1 MIKDIAKSVGLL
13 IITGVIAFLVYIA
26 EKYGC
31 NVASVLL
38 SAVIG
43 LLMEQSFY
51 SIQDLA
57 DRNSWKKEQRK
68 NERGHFINKESLIRI
83 SFAYIFRIKIDG
95 RYLLV
100 MNNRHTGKY
109 QPVGGVY
116 KMNDSEKRFLASKYG
131 CMDDNMITIDDSSK
145 NDYRLRVKN
154 RYLRG
159 FVKRFNE
166 CLDREKLDNL
176 YREFKEELIDTNI
189 LSFDNFKKIRYE
201 YVGRYYNGVKFTQHF
216 NCYEMLLGDVVSLIP
231 TEEQEEELRRLLRAG
246 QNDKFSFFT
255 DEQIVKLGVDNQ
267 HDTLEETIADHT
279 INVLESKKDELD
291 SMHKRGEV
299 YEIVFKENCYYITK
313 LTDKI

>member
-13 IITGVIAFLVYIA
+13 MITVALAVLVYRA
-26 EKYGC
+26 EKNGC
-31 NVASVLL
+31 NVTAVLL

-43 LLMEQSFY
+43 LSMEQFFY

-83 SFAYIFRIKIDG
+83 SFAYIFRIKVDG

-154 RYLRG
+154 RYLRD
-159 FVKRFNE
+159 FVKRFNKCQE
-166 CLDREKLDNL
+166 REKLDNL
-176 YREFKEELIDTNI
+176 YREFKEELIDTGI

-231 TEEQEEELRRLLRAG
+231 TEDQEEELRRLLRAG
-246 QNDKFSFFT
+246 QNDKVSFFT
-255 DEQIVKLGVDNQ
+255 DEQIVKLGVDVQ
-267 HDTLEETIADHT
+267 HSTLEEIIADHA
-279 INVLESKKDELD
+279 INVLESRKDELD
-291 SMHKRGEV
+291 STLKRGKI
-299 YEIVFKENCYYITK
+299 YETGFEER
-313 LTDKI
+313 

>member
-1 MIKDIAKSVGLL
+1 MDL
-13 IITGVIAFLVYIA
+13 
-26 EKYGC
+26 E
-31 NVASVLL
+31 
-38 SAVIG
+38 
-43 LLMEQSFY
+43 
-51 SIQDLA
+51 LA

-68 NERGHFINKESLIRI
+68 NERGHFIDKESLIRI
-83 SFAYIFRIKIDG
+83 SFAYIFRIKVDG

-159 FVKRFNE
+159 FVKRFNK
-166 CLDREKLDNL
+166 CQDREKLDNL
-176 YREFKEELIDTNI
+176 YREFKEELIDTKI

-201 YVGRYYNGVKFTQHF
+201 YVGRYYNGVKYTQHF

-231 TEEQEEELRRLLRAG
+231 TDDQEEELRGLLRAG
-246 QNDKFSFFT
+246 QNDKISFFT
-255 DEQIVKLGVDNQ
+255 DEQIVKLGVDVQ
-267 HDTLEETIADHT
+267 YSTLEEIIADHA

-291 SMHKRGEV
+291 STFKRGKI
-299 YEIVFKENCYYITK
+299 YEIGF
-313 LTDKI
+313 

>member
-1 MIKDIAKSVGLL
+1 MIKDISKSMGVLL
-13 IITGVIAFLVYIA
+13 ITGSLAVLVYRA
-26 EKYGC
+26 EKNGC
-31 NVASVLL
+31 NVTAVLL

-43 LLMEQSFY
+43 LSMEQFFY

-83 SFAYIFRIKIDG
+83 SFAYIFRIKVDG

-131 CMDDNMITIDDSSK
+131 CMDDNMIIIDDSSK

-154 RYLRG
+154 RYLRD
-159 FVKRFNE
+159 FVKRFNKCQE
-166 CLDREKLDNL
+166 REKLNNL
-176 YREFKEELIDTNI
+176 YREFKEELIDTGI

-231 TEEQEEELRRLLRAG
+231 TEDQEEELRRLLRAG
-246 QNDKFSFFT
+246 QNDKVSFFT
-255 DEQIVKLGVDNQ
+255 DEQIVKLGVDVQ
-267 HDTLEETIADHT
+267 HSTLEEIIADHA
-279 INVLESKKDELD
+279 INVLESRKDELD
-291 SMHKRGEV
+291 STLKRGKI
-299 YEIVFKENCYYITK
+299 YETGFEER
-313 LTDKI
+313 

>member
-13 IITGVIAFLVYIA
+13 ILTGVLAFLVYRA
-26 EKYGC
+26 EKNGC
-31 NVASVLL
+31 NVTAVLL

-43 LLMEQSFY
+43 LSMEQFLY

-83 SFAYIFRIKIDG
+83 SFAYIFRIKVDG

-154 RYLRG
+154 RYLRD
-159 FVKRFNE
+159 FVKRFNKCQE
-166 CLDREKLDNL
+166 REKLDNL
-176 YREFKEELIDTNI
+176 YREFKEELIDTGI

-201 YVGRYYNGVKFTQHF
+201 YVGRYYNGVKYTQHF
-216 NCYEMLLGDVVSLIP
+216 DCYEMLLGDVVSLIP
-231 TEEQEEELRRLLRAG
+231 TDNQEEELRGLLRAG
-246 QNDKFSFFT
+246 QNDKVSFFT
-255 DEQIVKLGVDNQ
+255 DEQIVKLGVDVQ
-267 HDTLEETIADHT
+267 HSTLEEIIADHA
-279 INVLESKKDELD
+279 INVLESRKDELD
-291 SMHKRGEV
+291 STLKRGKI
-299 YEIVFKENCYYITK
+299 YETGFEER
-313 LTDKI
+313 

>member
-13 IITGVIAFLVYIA
+13 ILTGVLAFLVYRA
-26 EKYGC
+26 EKNGC
-31 NVASVLL
+31 NVTAILL
-38 SAVIG
+38 SAMIG
-43 LLMEQSFY
+43 LLVEQFFY
-51 SIQDLA
+51 SIQDLT

-83 SFAYIFRIKIDG
+83 SFAYIFRIKVDG

-154 RYLRG
+154 RYLRD
-159 FVKRFNE
+159 FVKRFNKCQE
-166 CLDREKLDNL
+166 REKLDNL
-176 YREFKEELIDTNI
+176 YREFKEELIDTGI

-201 YVGRYYNGVKFTQHF
+201 YVGTYYNGVKFTQHF

-231 TEEQEEELRRLLRAG
+231 TEDQEEELRRLLRAG
-246 QNDKFSFFT
+246 QNDKVSFFT
-255 DEQIVKLGVDNQ
+255 DEQIVKLGVDVQ
-267 HDTLEETIADHT
+267 HSTLEEIIADHA
-279 INVLESKKDELD
+279 INVLESRKDELD
-291 SMHKRGEV
+291 STLKRGKI
-299 YEIVFKENCYYITK
+299 YETGFEER
-313 LTDKI
+313 

>member
-1 MIKDIAKSVGLL
+1 MIKDIVKSMGVLL
-13 IITGVIAFLVYIA
+13 ITGALAVLVYRA
-26 EKYGC
+26 EKNGC
-31 NVASVLL
+31 NVTAVLL

-43 LLMEQSFY
+43 LSMEQFFY

-83 SFAYIFRIKIDG
+83 SFAYIFRIKVDG

-154 RYLRG
+154 RYLRD
-159 FVKRFNE
+159 FVKRFNKCQE
-166 CLDREKLDNL
+166 REKLDNL
-176 YREFKEELIDTNI
+176 YREFKEELIDTGI

-231 TEEQEEELRRLLRAG
+231 TEDQEEELRRLLRAG
-246 QNDKFSFFT
+246 QNDKVSFFT
-255 DEQIVKLGVDNQ
+255 DEQIVKLGVDVQ
-267 HDTLEETIADHT
+267 HSTLEEIIADHA
-279 INVLESKKDELD
+279 INVLESRKDELD
-291 SMHKRGEV
+291 STLKRGKI
-299 YEIVFKENCYYITK
+299 YETGFEER
-313 LTDKI
+313 

>member
-13 IITGVIAFLVYIA
+13 MITGALAVLVYRA
-26 EKYGC
+26 EKNGC
-31 NVASVLL
+31 NVTAVLL

-43 LLMEQSFY
+43 LSMEQFFY

-83 SFAYIFRIKIDG
+83 SFAYIFRIKVDG

-154 RYLRG
+154 RYLRD
-159 FVKRFNE
+159 FVKRFNKCQE
-166 CLDREKLDNL
+166 REKLDNL
-176 YREFKEELIDTNI
+176 YREFKEELIDTGI

-231 TEEQEEELRRLLRAG
+231 TEDQEEELRRLLRAG
-246 QNDKFSFFT
+246 QNDKVSFFT
-255 DEQIVKLGVDNQ
+255 DEQIVKLGVDVQ
-267 HDTLEETIADHT
+267 HSTLEEIIADHA
-279 INVLESKKDELD
+279 INVLESRKDELD
-291 SMHKRGEV
+291 STLKRGKI
-299 YEIVFKENCYYITK
+299 YETGFEER
-313 LTDKI
+313 

>member
-1 MIKDIAKSVGLL
+1 MIKDIAKSMGLL
-13 IITGVIAFLVYIA
+13 LITGALAVLVYRA
-26 EKYGC
+26 EKNGC
-31 NVASVLL
+31 NVTAVLL

-43 LLMEQSFY
+43 LSMEQFFY

-68 NERGHFINKESLIRI
+68 NERGHFIDKESLIRI
-83 SFAYIFRIKIDG
+83 SFAYIFRIKVDG

-159 FVKRFNE
+159 FVKRFNK
-166 CLDREKLDNL
+166 CQDREKLDNL
-176 YREFKEELIDTNI
+176 YREFKEELIDTKI

-201 YVGRYYNGVKFTQHF
+201 YVGRYYNGVKYTQHF

-231 TEEQEEELRRLLRAG
+231 TDDQEEELRGLLRAG
-246 QNDKFSFFT
+246 QNDKISFFT
-255 DEQIVKLGVDNQ
+255 DEQIVKLGVDVQ
-267 HDTLEETIADHT
+267 YSTLEEIIADHA

-291 SMHKRGEV
+291 STFKRGKI
-299 YEIVFKENCYYITK
+299 YEIGF
-313 LTDKI
+313 